1 MDYRKSFATEAAG
14 YDWAAYGSTYTP
26 MAAPAS
32 SQRKKNIRRGKSNKV
47 DMSIVDPLQT
57 H

>member
-1 MDYRKSFATEAAG
+1 MDYRNSFATEAAG

-47 DMSIVDPLQT
+47 NMSIVDPLQT